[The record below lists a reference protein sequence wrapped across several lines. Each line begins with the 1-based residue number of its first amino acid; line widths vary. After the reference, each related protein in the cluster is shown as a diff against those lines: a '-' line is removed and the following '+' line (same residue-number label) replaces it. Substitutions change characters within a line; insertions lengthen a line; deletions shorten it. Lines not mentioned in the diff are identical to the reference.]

1 MQRNEIIE
9 AINQKNLEAKKI
21 INEINDLKKL
31 LSNYDNQS
39 KTNFTNEEK
48 VNIFMDYFKGRDS
61 IYPYLSIDKKDPNK
75 KYYIPK
81 CANEWNKNVCY
92 KTMGKKCKDCN
103 YWVDKPIDKEVIRN
117 HLFYHNPIGIYP
129 MLEDESCYFLAF
141 DFDDKK
147 NENDIKEDV
156 LAFAS
161 ICDKYNVP
169 ISIERSRSG
178 HGIHVWIFF
187 NNNVKTITARK
198 MGSLLL
204 SKTMEIRDN
213 LKIDSFDRMFPNQ
226 DTMPKGGYGS
236 LIALPFQNEPM
247 KYNNTAFLDRSF
259 IAYDDQY
266 GYLRSVKKMSHDEIF
281 SVIKILSENTIDIS
295 NEDVELKEE
304 IKNKQ
309 KNNFDFP
316 KSIDITLDN
325 MPTPRDSIGI
335 PNTNNPLNMQAPKGG
350 VPTVQDAKKVQSEY
364 KPPSKF
370 KTFLLIIFFIGL
382 IAFIMFL
389 PEIKDYLEEFQN
401 RGKTEENV
409 KITTGKLKCNK
420 KTNTKTLDKDY
431 DLVFHFKDNKL
442 EKTEFSI
449 TTRGDATSDE
459 EELNGLAS
467 TCKQLEKEAE
477 SLNGLYVKCTLT
489 TGKLEEIQSFDL
501 SILDTE
507 KLDAAFSEAG
517 GNNPEYQYQQDMD
530 KIEQSM
536 NASGY
541 TCVRER

>member
-9 AINQKNLEAKKI
+9 AINRKTLEAKKL

-31 LSNYDNQS
+31 LSNYDNQP
-39 KTNFTNEEK
+39 KINFTNEEK
-48 VNIFMDYFKGRDS
+48 VNLFMDYFKGRDS

-81 CANEWNKNVCY
+81 CANEWNKNVCN
-92 KTMGKKCKDCN
+92 KTMGKKCKDCQ

-117 HLFYHNPIGIYP
+117 HLFNSNPIGIYP
-129 MLEDESCYFLAF
+129 MLEDETCYFLAF

-169 ISIERSRSG
+169 IAIERSRSG

-187 NNNVKTITARK
+187 ENNIKALTTRK

-226 DTMPKGGYGS
+226 DTMPKGGYGN

-247 KYNNTAFLDRSF
+247 KYNNTAFLDRNF

-266 GYLRSVKKMSHDEIF
+266 SYLSKVKKMSYDEVF
-281 SVIKILSENTIDIS
+281 NVIRVLSENTIDIS
-295 NEDVELKEE
+295 NEYVELKKE

-325 MPTPRDSIGI
+325 MIYIDKANLSAAVKNCFRR
-335 PNTNNPLNMQAPKGG
+335 LA
-350 VPTVQDAKKVQSEY
+350 
-364 KPPSKF
+364 
-370 KTFLLIIFFIGL
+370 TF
-382 IAFIMFL
+382 A
-389 PEIKDYLEEFQN
+389 
-401 RGKTEENV
+401 
-409 KITTGKLKCNK
+409 
-420 KTNTKTLDKDY
+420 
-431 DLVFHFKDNKL
+431 
-442 EKTEFSI
+442 
-449 TTRGDATSDE
+449 
-459 EELNGLAS
+459 
-467 TCKQLEKEAE
+467 
-477 SLNGLYVKCTLT
+477 
-489 TGKLEEIQSFDL
+489 
-501 SILDTE
+501 
-507 KLDAAFSEAG
+507 
-517 GNNPEYQYQQDMD
+517 NPEFFKKQR
-530 KIEQSM
+530 SP
-536 NASGY
+536 
-541 TCVRER
+541 

>member
-1 MQRNEIIE
+1 MNQENNNPNEILNNNEGPVMIQSDVVDSNSVKE
-9 AINQKNLEAKKI
+9 PTLEPIMQEVPVTQQEEVKPVEVTPPVVEVPTQEEVKPV
-21 INEINDLKKL
+21 EIQPTVVEVP
-31 LSNYDNQS
+31 QS
-39 KTNFTNEEK
+39 DIKPVEVAPPVVE
-48 VNIFMDYFKGRDS
+48 
-61 IYPYLSIDKKDPNK
+61 
-75 KYYIPK
+75 IPK
-81 CANEWNKNVCY
+81 
-92 KTMGKKCKDCN
+92 TS
-103 YWVDKPIDKEVIRN
+103 EVATAPVSPQVPN
-117 HLFYHNPIGIYP
+117 
-129 MLEDESCYFLAF
+129 A
-141 DFDDKK
+141 
-147 NENDIKEDV
+147 DIPV
-156 LAFAS
+156 QG
-161 ICDKYNVP
+161 VT
-169 ISIERSRSG
+169 
-178 HGIHVWIFF
+178 
-187 NNNVKTITARK
+187 NNN
-198 MGSLLL
+198 
-204 SKTMEIRDN
+204 
-213 LKIDSFDRMFPNQ
+213 
-226 DTMPKGGYGS
+226 
-236 LIALPFQNEPM
+236 
-247 KYNNTAFLDRSF
+247 
-259 IAYDDQY
+259 
-266 GYLRSVKKMSHDEIF
+266 
-281 SVIKILSENTIDIS
+281 
-295 NEDVELKEE
+295 
-304 IKNKQ
+304 
-309 KNNFDFP
+309 
-316 KSIDITLDN
+316 ITLDN